1 MTFAQAV
8 GVFTSEAKT
17 AKNGFQKSVQKFDHD
32 AVAQAENVNCA
43 DTDAGE
49 ITIVI
54 KRIMFKTFILK
65 TEVAI
70 TTDRGLK
77 NTTVFI

>member
-1 MTFAQAV
+1 M
-8 GVFTSEAKT
+8 FTSAAKT

-43 DTDAGE
+43 DTDAGD
-49 ITIVI
+49 ITIDI
-54 KRIMFKTFILK
+54 KKTMFKTFILK

-70 TTDRGLK
+70 TTDRGLEK
-77 NTTVFI
+77 STVFI

>member
-1 MTFAQAV
+1 M
-8 GVFTSEAKT
+8 FTSAAKT

-54 KRIMFKTFILK
+54 NKQIMLNTFILK
-65 TEVAI
+65 IEI
-70 TTDRGLK
+70 TIATDHGLEK
-77 NTTVFI
+77 AAVFIRNY